1 MRISRDIF
9 VAGAL
14 LVASAQVGA
23 AEEKPKG
30 PPPIVA
36 PTQEICAVLYG
47 TQGSK
52 EMASVH
58 VLDLADGAPF
68 TLPKDAPAGVHT
80 IVCKRD
86 SILPSRND
94 FRVLLAGVVFVI
106 SSDQRIGAVERA
118 NGVYR
123 YRMMSDGLTEMEQ
136 TVVDKF
142 LSESKR
148 KTDAEAGAA
157 K

>member
-1 MRISRDIF
+1 MNISRNIF
-9 VAGAL
+9 LAGAL
-14 LVASAQVGA
+14 MAASAQAGA
-23 AEEKPKG
+23 VEQHKEA
-30 PPPIVA
+30 PPIVA
-36 PTQEICAVLYG
+36 PTQEVCAVLYG
-47 TQGSK
+47 SQGSK

-58 VLDLADGAPF
+58 VLDLADGAAF
-68 TLPKDAPAGVHT
+68 ALPKDAPGGVHT
-80 IVCKRD
+80 ILCKRD

-94 FRVLLAGVVFVI
+94 FRVLLAGYVFII
-106 SSDQRIGAVERA
+106 SADQRIGAVERA

-123 YRMMSDGLTEMEQ
+123 FRMMSGELSAMEQ

-148 KTDAEAGAA
+148 KTDAEAAPA